1 MKRDGGPGRRKTSA
15 CAIGGGIDGHDEVQS
30 QNGGSFEYFAIID
43 VTSGETRNLIGE
55 RDPVRGSVLNK
66 WDS

>member
-1 MKRDGGPGRRKTSA
+1 MV
-15 CAIGGGIDGHDEVQS
+15 HDEVQS

-43 VTSGETRNLIGE
+43 VTSGETRSLIGE